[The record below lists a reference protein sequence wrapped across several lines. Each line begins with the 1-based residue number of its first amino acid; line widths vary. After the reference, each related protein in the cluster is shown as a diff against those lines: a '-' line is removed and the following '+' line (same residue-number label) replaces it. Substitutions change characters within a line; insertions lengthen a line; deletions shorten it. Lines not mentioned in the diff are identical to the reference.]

1 MAKSAGKKLK
11 TKGASKSAAAKQKP
25 RKKTVKTA
33 ATKKTAKKAAS
44 KKRGAT
50 KKNVAP
56 ARPKLAKAKK
66 PTKAKKQVKAKKPSK
81 AAKTAK
87 APKTASRKQ
96 AVKKAIKKATKKSQA
111 KVSVKATPK
120 ASLSPSKPN
129 VLARPAR
136 AGRASATYVRAN
148 GQALPLAQRHA
159 KPGRRLR
166 KANLLQRARPLIG
179 QTLQASLL
187 APSNS
192 TWLAPDE
199 AASETAL
206 RDRILVCL
214 LALEG
219 RLAGRAPEQGLP
231 DWPKIIAC
239 YQQIWGWI
247 AEAVILKDGRTLSSL
262 LFEALLADELA
273 MLRENLTS
281 AVFDARPFD
290 QARSQLTQLCL
301 APHKPD

>member
-1 MAKSAGKKLK
+1 
-11 TKGASKSAAAKQKP
+11 
-25 RKKTVKTA
+25 
-33 ATKKTAKKAAS
+33 
-44 KKRGAT
+44 
-50 KKNVAP
+50 VAP
-56 ARPKLAKAKK
+56 ARAKPAKTKKLAKAKK
-66 PTKAKKQVKAKKPSK
+66 PTKGKKQGKGKKPIKASK
-81 AAKTAK
+81 TVATSKN
-87 APKTASRKQ
+87 ASRKKP
-96 AVKKAIKKATKKSQA
+96 AKKAIKKAAKKTPA
-111 KVSVKATPK
+111 KAI
-120 ASLSPSKPN
+120 LSPSKPA
-129 VLARPAR
+129 VLVRPAR
-136 AGRASATYVRAN
+136 AVRASSATYLRAN

-166 KANLLQRARPLIG
+166 KANLLQRARPVMG
-179 QTLQASLL
+179 QTLQASLM
-187 APSNS
+187 APHNN
-192 TWLAPDE
+192 TWLAADE

-219 RLAGRAPEQGLP
+219 RLAGRSPEQGLP

-281 AVFDARPFD
+281 PVFDVRPFD

-301 APHKPD
+301 ASHKPD

>member
-33 ATKKTAKKAAS
+33 ATKKTAKKAAP

-50 KKNVAP
+50 KKKVAP
-56 ARPKLAKAKK
+56 ARAKLAKGKK
-66 PTKAKKQVKAKKPSK
+66 PVKGTTKAK
-81 AAKTAK
+81 AAKAAK

-96 AVKKAIKKATKKSQA
+96 PAKKILKKAAKKSPA
-111 KVSVKATPK
+111 KATPK
-120 ASLSPSKPN
+120 ASLSLSKPA

-136 AGRASATYVRAN
+136 AGRASSATYLRAN

-166 KANLLQRARPLIG
+166 KANLLQRARPLMG

-187 APSNS
+187 APHNNN
-192 TWLAPDE
+192 WLAADE

-219 RLAGRAPEQGLP
+219 RLAGRSPEQGLP

-262 LFEALLADELA
+262 LFEALVADELA

-281 AVFDARPFD
+281 PVFDARPFD
-290 QARSQLTQLCL
+290 QARSQLTQFCL